1 MGWLR
6 HAIVDIAVTVI
17 ILIAVFAS
25 QVWAMWIVWI
35 YTPFLLLLKIGA
47 LTGGVGR
54 SAEGVPDWFYHVLYA
69 VNVAVLLF
77 AALYW
82 VAGAWVAIWLI
93 SAVVGARQPR
103 TGKAPK
109 KGS

>member
-6 HAIVDIAVTVI
+6 HALIDIAATVI

-25 QVWAMWIVWI
+25 QVWALWIVWI

-47 LTGGVGR
+47 FTAGVGR
-54 SAEGVPDWFYHVLYA
+54 SAEGVPDWFYHLLYA
-69 VNVAVLLF
+69 ANVVVLLF
-77 AALYW
+77 ATLYW
-82 VAGAWVAIWLI
+82 VAGGWVAIWLL
-93 SAVVGARQPR
+93 SAIVGARQSAP
-103 TGKAPK
+103 GKAGK